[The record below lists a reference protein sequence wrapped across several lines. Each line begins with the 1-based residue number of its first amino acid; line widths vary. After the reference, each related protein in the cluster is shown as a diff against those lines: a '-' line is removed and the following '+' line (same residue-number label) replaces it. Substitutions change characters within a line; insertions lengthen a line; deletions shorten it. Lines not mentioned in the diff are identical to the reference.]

1 MDDLQDLFPI
11 YNSSKKKYPLNKFP
25 LTEWIFGNTVFLL
38 AETSTSKV
46 GFIAIRPKGEE
57 ASIDLFCIKRGL
69 KKKEIEKA
77 LIKKAGEEL
86 KNKSVIVRVQKK
98 KKAKIKAYKEMGFRI
113 IEEIK
118 GETPKDN
125 VVILSQSFAPK
136 PKKAKQVKKKKATST
151 LKRNLE
157 KLERETR
164 YLDDFGSDML
174 N

>member
-1 MDDLQDLFPI
+1 M
-11 YNSSKKKYPLNKFP
+11 
-25 LTEWIFGNTVFLL
+25 
-38 AETSTSKV
+38 
-46 GFIAIRPKGEE
+46 
-57 ASIDLFCIKRGL
+57 
-69 KKKEIEKA
+69 
-77 LIKKAGEEL
+77 
-86 KNKSVIVRVQKK
+86 RVQKK